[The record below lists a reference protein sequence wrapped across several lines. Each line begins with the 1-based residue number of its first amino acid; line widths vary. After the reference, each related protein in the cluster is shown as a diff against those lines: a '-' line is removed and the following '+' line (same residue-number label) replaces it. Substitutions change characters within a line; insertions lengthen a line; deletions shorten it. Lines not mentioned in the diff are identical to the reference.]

1 MIYVKVSKSHLFV
14 RHTQKIVIAP
24 KTTPSIVRAYPSTI
38 ETRRNRKKKNDS
50 LNERAKTSKLNN
62 DI

>member
-14 RHTQKIVIAP
+14 RHTQKVVIAP
-24 KTTPSIVRAYPSTI
+24 KTTPSIVRAYPCTI
-38 ETRRNRKKKNDS
+38 ETRRNRKKNDS
-50 LNERAKTSKLNN
+50 LNERAKTSNLNN

>member
-24 KTTPSIVRAYPSTI
+24 KITPSIVRAYPSTI
-38 ETRRNRKKKNDS
+38 ETRRNRKKQ
-50 LNERAKTSKLNN
+50 
-62 DI
+62 

>member
-38 ETRRNRKKKNDS
+38 ETRRNRKKKMI
-50 LNERAKTSKLNN
+50 L
-62 DI
+62 